1 MDGPQ
6 PDKGGDIFAGTDTT
20 RVPFRVYEDQDIYKA
35 ELERIFYGPTWNYVG
50 LECEVPKEGDFR
62 RNFIG
67 EREILMIRKNAWKYL
82 APREFYHVWRII
94 RIID

>member
-1 MDGPQ
+1 MDGSPQ
-6 PDKGGDIFAGTDTT
+6 GENTDIFAGADTT

-50 LECEVPKEGDFR
+50 LECEVPNEGDFR

-67 EREILMIRKNAWKYL
+67 EREILMIRKKDGD
-82 APREFYHVWRII
+82 I
-94 RIID
+94 